1 MFLPIYWKLY
11 IIIIYNIYYIIYSCN
26 FTFSFTF
33 KRDGLNHSDSSVDCT
48 SNDSDDMLDSDDE
61 IFNHLSDATIMSS
74 DEENQILDQ
83 GVK

>member
-26 FTFSFTF
+26 FTFSV
-33 KRDGLNHSDSSVDCT
+33 RDGLNCSDSSVDST
-48 SNDSDDMLDSDDE
+48 SNDSDDIFGSDDDE
-61 IFNHLSDATIMSS
+61 ILST

-83 GVK
+83 GILLSIINVWLVG